1 MTELEFIELMLDKP
15 WINRGDT
22 VDGADCYGVVKL
34 YNEMVQGKS
43 LPTIDGYKKG
53 FKFDSLWR
61 SEIESTWRQVG
72 SWQQGAMVTFYDNA
86 YNPVHV
92 GICIGNQQVLH
103 SPGSESAPGKVSI
116 HKLSALLSVGAYKD
130 VSFHKVVKYA

>member
-43 LPTIDGYKKG
+43 LPVIDGYK
-53 FKFDSLWR
+53 
-61 SEIESTWRQVG
+61 TQ
-72 SWQQGAMVTFYDNA
+72 TTT
-86 YNPVHV
+86 
-92 GICIGNQQVLH
+92 
-103 SPGSESAPGKVSI
+103 
-116 HKLSALLSVGAYKD
+116 
-130 VSFHKVVKYA
+130 